1 MSRSKQVDWAICRNL
16 PTRIYRNLLNGKMS
30 LQQQINKSWL
40 VIGHVTDAV
49 IKLPQFYVSEPGR
62 QRVIASDRKNVHA
75 YSSGI
80 LLDPSSV
87 SISHSELREIYY
99 CPYSQP
105 YFTWKDSNEP
115 LSSADF
121 LIVTNNRVYCTVDR
135 QQPQLSLF

>member
-1 MSRSKQVDWAICRNL
+1 
-16 PTRIYRNLLNGKMS
+16 MS

-62 QRVIASDRKNVHA
+62 QRVITSNQKNVHA

-99 CPYSQP
+99 CPYSQS
-105 YFTWKDSNEP
+105 YFTWKDSNER

-121 LIVTNNRVYCTVDR
+121 LVVIDNRVFCTIDR
-135 QQPQLSLF
+135 QYPQLCLF